1 MDKRKGLIQAA
12 ANNRAGI
19 RIHCSRGNRRHGHPL
34 HAAGKSHKDAC
45 GRRGVTENLD
55 QGAKEVSFTNNGE
68 ADVFLRVAFAQSWVA
83 QDGTVL
89 PNHIT
94 DASGQ
99 SLPAAVP
106 SLSLDGSWES
116 GRMDGIT
123 TKSASRF
130 RIRHPDRSTEKL
142 VRAWIYR
149 TVRDRGSAVSK
160 CGVSIPFTLEI
171 VQSSDAW
178 NVSRKGCA
186 AAFDRDIS
194 VTPDSWDGDKY
205 GCSINWNADS
215 GKN

>member
-1 MDKRKGLIQAA
+1 MQLENPIKTPVVEG
-12 ANNRAGI
+12 
-19 RIHCSRGNRRHGHPL
+19 
-34 HAAGKSHKDAC
+34 
-45 GRRGVTENLD
+45 GVTENLD

-68 ADVFLRVAFAQSWVA
+68 ADVFLRAAFAQSWVA

-106 SLSLDGSWES
+106 SLSLDGNWES
-116 GRMDGIT
+116 GEDGWYYY
-123 TKSASRF
+123 KKVLPGSASG
-130 RIRHPDRSTEKL
+130 IRDRSTEKL
-142 VRAWIYR
+142 VR
-149 TVRDRGSAVSK
+149 
-160 CGVSIPFTLEI
+160 GVDFIELSGIEDQRYQNAEYQFHFTMEI
-171 VQSSDAW
+171 VQSSDDW
-178 NVSRKGCA
+178 NVSRKA
-186 AAFDRDIS
+186 VQRLFDRDIS